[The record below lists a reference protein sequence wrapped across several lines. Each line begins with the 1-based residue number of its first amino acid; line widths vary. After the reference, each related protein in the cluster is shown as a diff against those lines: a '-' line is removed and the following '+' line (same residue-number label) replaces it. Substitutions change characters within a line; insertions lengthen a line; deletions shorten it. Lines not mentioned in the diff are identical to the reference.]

1 MSNTTGNY
9 ENLSKFYPELGQLA
23 EKGEKCIGTD
33 NGSAALSFRQ
43 YLEKLITEVINL
55 YNIKYDQTNKTLA
68 QKN

>member
-23 EKGEKCIGTD
+23 EKGENCIGTVY
-33 NGSAALSFRQ
+33 GSAALSFRQ